1 MYANHMRYA
10 VQMTRTN
17 KSVRYSPK
25 GKPYAATK
33 ARDCSPEAAAE
44 ALRLLEGRWKLVII
58 HNLGGPEGTK
68 MPIKRFSELER
79 AIPNVSQKM
88 LIQQLR
94 CLERDG
100 IVQRTIHPQVPPKV
114 EYQLTEIGKALRPTL
129 RALLDW
135 ADLRKRHITRASKG

>member
-1 MYANHMRYA
+1 MRYA
-10 VQMTRTN
+10 AGMTRTH
-17 KSVRYSPK
+17 KTVGYSPK
-25 GKPYAATK
+25 SKSTVSID

-44 ALRLLEGRWKLVII
+44 AFQLLEGRWKLVIL
-58 HNLGGPEGTK
+58 HSLGGPEGAKT
-68 MPIKRFSELER
+68 PIKRFSELER

-114 EYQLTEIGKALRPTL
+114 DYQLTSLGEALRPTF
-129 RALLDW
+129 RALIDW
-135 ADLRKRHITRASKG
+135 ANLRKRHIAQ

>member
-1 MYANHMRYA
+1 MGYTAEMA
-10 VQMTRTN
+10 RTH
-17 KSVRYSPK
+17 KTVRYSPK
-25 GKPYAATK
+25 RKPPLGVD

-44 ALRLLEGRWKLVII
+44 AFKLLEGRWKLVII
-58 HNLGGPEGTK
+58 HNLLSREGATLPV
-68 MPIKRFSELER
+68 MRFSELER

-94 CLERDG
+94 CLEREG

-114 EYQLTEIGKALRPTL
+114 EYQLTSIGEALRPTL

-135 ADLRKRHITRASKG
+135 ADFRKQHSLD

>member
-1 MYANHMRYA
+1 
-10 VQMTRTN
+10 MTRTHKKVGYPL
-17 KSVRYSPK
+17 KS
-25 GKPYAATK
+25 KPSATTD

-44 ALRLLEGRWKLVII
+44 AFKLLEGRWKLVII
-58 HNLGGPEGTK
+58 HNLGGPEGAK

-114 EYQLTEIGKALRPTL
+114 EYQLTEIGEALRPTL

-135 ADLRKRHITRASKG
+135 ADLRKRHITHASKG

>member
-1 MYANHMRYA
+1 LGTH
-10 VQMTRTN
+10 Q
-17 KSVRYSPK
+17 KVRPSATTVAGITHPK
-25 GKPYAATK
+25 
-33 ARDCSPEAAAE
+33 
-44 ALRLLEGRWKLVII
+44 LRLRLSTCSKDDGKLVII
-58 HNLGGPEGTK
+58 YQLFGCERAAA
-68 MPIKRFSELER
+68 PIMRFSELER

-114 EYQLTEIGKALRPTL
+114 EYQLTSLGEALRPTL

-135 ADLRKRHITRASKG
+135 ADLRKRQITHASKG

>member
-1 MYANHMRYA
+1 MRYA
-10 VQMTRTN
+10 DEMTRTHKKVGYPL
-17 KSVRYSPK
+17 KS
-25 GKPYAATK
+25 KPSATTD

-44 ALRLLEGRWKLVII
+44 AFKLLEGRWKLVII
-58 HNLGGPEGTK
+58 HNLGGPEGAK
-68 MPIKRFSELER
+68 MPIKRLSELER

-114 EYQLTEIGKALRPTL
+114 EYQLTEIGEALRPTL

-135 ADLRKRHITRASKG
+135 ADLRKRHSTRASKG

>member
-1 MYANHMRYA
+1 MRYA
-10 VQMTRTN
+10 AGMTRTH
-17 KSVRYSPK
+17 KQVGYSPK
-25 GKPYAATK
+25 SKPTVASK
-33 ARDCSPEAAAE
+33 SRDCSPEAAAE
-44 ALRLLEGRWKLVII
+44 AFELLEGRWKLVII
-58 HNLGGPEGTK
+58 HNLFGQEEATSPV
-68 MPIKRFSELER
+68 MRFSELER

-114 EYQLTEIGKALRPTL
+114 EYQLTSIGDALRPTL

-135 ADLRKRHITRASKG
+135 AALRKRRGSD

>member
-1 MYANHMRYA
+1 MRYA
-10 VQMTRTN
+10 AGMTRTH
-17 KSVRYSPK
+17 KSVGCPPK
-25 GKPYAATK
+25 SKPAVVSK
-33 ARDCSPEAAAE
+33 PRDCSPEAAAE
-44 ALRLLEGRWKLVII
+44 AFELLEGRWKLVII
-58 HNLGGPEGTK
+58 HNLFGREGATSPV
-68 MPIKRFSELER
+68 MRFSELER

-114 EYQLTEIGKALRPTL
+114 EYQLTRVGEALRPTL

-135 ADLRKRHITRASKG
+135 ADLRKTRSLD

>member
-1 MYANHMRYA
+1 MRYTA
-10 VQMTRTN
+10 GMTRTH
-17 KSVRYSPK
+17 KSVGYSPK
-25 GKPYAATK
+25 SKLPAATK
-33 ARDCSPEAAAE
+33 SRDCSPEAAAE
-44 ALRLLEGRWKLVII
+44 AFELLEGRWKLVII
-58 HNLGGPEGTK
+58 HNLFGREGATLPV
-68 MPIKRFSELER
+68 MRFSELER

-114 EYQLTEIGKALRPTL
+114 EYQLSRIGKALRPTL

-135 ADLRKRHITRASKG
+135 ADLRKARSLD